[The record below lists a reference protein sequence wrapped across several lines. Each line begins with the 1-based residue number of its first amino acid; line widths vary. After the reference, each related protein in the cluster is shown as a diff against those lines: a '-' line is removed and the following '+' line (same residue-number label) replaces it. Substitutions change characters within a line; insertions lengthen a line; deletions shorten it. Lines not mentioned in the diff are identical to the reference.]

1 MVDIYSKLIIGIDQ
15 STDVDAL
22 LELGVR
28 QFYFG
33 YLPESFLCQYAS
45 QLSINRRYRESEQ
58 FHDLDRLLEVIA
70 KIHKVGGIVYLALNA
85 MSSNETLLN
94 FSKEVYALL
103 HKEVDGIIVANMTL
117 LTFLKKQG
125 YQKIV
130 LSNLFG
136 IYSVEAVRFF
146 IENFAP
152 KKVILP
158 RDVSLETIGQIATA
172 FPDTAFE
179 VFLYGDNCRFSESF
193 CYSEHGYDSIGMPS
207 LCSFASQNKLPVQKP
222 DPAYKHIVTHATL
235 TDVQKR
241 KKLQK
246 KALDV
251 QTLLDEIEIYLD
263 SFDSKK
269 VAESF
274 ALLSRYDIV
283 YLKKNRAL
291 LSRLKNLCKRVEF
304 PSSHTLCQKLR
315 EEQFETFDSYR
326 RFHKLNASAIKES
339 IGYFQRFENIT
350 SYKIPARGRNIV
362 SFLEVLNKDEPYDY
376 TQSQY
381 DQMRDR

>member
-33 YLPESFLCQYAS
+33 YLPESFLQQYAS

-152 KKVILP
+152 KKVL
-158 RDVSLETIGQIATA
+158 SG
-172 FPDTAFE
+172 
-179 VFLYGDNCRFSESF
+179 
-193 CYSEHGYDSIGMPS
+193 SI
-207 LCSFASQNKLPVQKP
+207 
-222 DPAYKHIVTHATL
+222 
-235 TDVQKR
+235 
-241 KKLQK
+241 
-246 KALDV
+246 
-251 QTLLDEIEIYLD
+251 E
-263 SFDSKK
+263 
-269 VAESF
+269 
-274 ALLSRYDIV
+274 
-283 YLKKNRAL
+283 
-291 LSRLKNLCKRVEF
+291 
-304 PSSHTLCQKLR
+304 
-315 EEQFETFDSYR
+315 
-326 RFHKLNASAIKES
+326 
-339 IGYFQRFENIT
+339 
-350 SYKIPARGRNIV
+350 
-362 SFLEVLNKDEPYDY
+362 
-376 TQSQY
+376 
-381 DQMRDR
+381 